1 MSNSNEMYHYG
12 VLGMKWGVR
21 RGRYAQSYAKGV
33 KKLKKLDAKSDELR
47 LEGKKRTAEAA
58 EAKNKARR
66 TIRASKRQRLL
77 DKAAQLD
84 AEGALALYKSE
95 KYRKKGQKF
104 FKSMQAT
111 FEGVDMSQLN
121 KEDVEYGKRYLKTIL
136 H

>member
-21 RGRYAQSYAKGV
+21 RGRYAQSYSKGV
-33 KKLKKLDAKSDELR
+33 KKLKKLDEKSNELR
-47 LEGKKRTAEAA
+47 LEGKKLTAEAA

-84 AEGALALYKSE
+84 AQGAISLYKSE
-95 KYRKKGQKF
+95 KYLQKGHKF
-104 FKSMQAT
+104 FKSMQKT

-121 KEDVEYGKRYLKTIL
+121 KEDVEYGKRYLKRVL
-136 H
+136 S